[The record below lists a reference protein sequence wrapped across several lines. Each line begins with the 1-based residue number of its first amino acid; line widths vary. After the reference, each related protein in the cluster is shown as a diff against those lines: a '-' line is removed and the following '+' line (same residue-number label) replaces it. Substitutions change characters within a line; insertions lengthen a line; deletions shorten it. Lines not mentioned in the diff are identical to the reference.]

1 MQSNNTKPTNP
12 NPIKKIK
19 VSEGYFK
26 KPEFKNQRELI
37 PAIKLNGK
45 YLKNLGFNVHDE
57 IEIFSP
63 QNGILEIRKV

>member
-1 MQSNNTKPTNP
+1 MQNNNTKPTKP

-19 VSEGYFK
+19 VQEGYFK

-37 PAIKLNGK
+37 PSIKLNGK
-45 YLKNLGFNVHDE
+45 YLKNLGFNVNDQ

-63 QNGILEIRKV
+63 CLGVLEIKKV